1 MPKTIIPDDWTI
13 EDGYTF
19 MFACIPNSVKWKA
32 CLAGHI
38 GNLTYG
44 RTWDINTGNVKNAI
58 EMAEAIMESLSMDC
72 GATIQALIDAV
83 NGVNLTLQQQTPC
96 GCEGIGTEMPQ
107 DPVNTPPDIGPGED
121 WETVEE
127 YDGYKCL
134 MSATIIHTLIQSQL
148 LLYNSNV
155 EGYFAAFVVIVTAAL
170 QWALAAAKLIE
181 ISAELGKFQQIVSA
195 LISGEDLSLQAIA
208 AELDL
213 NRQELICL
221 LYCSVSASDA
231 QTKFLDFVAVMDLT
245 ATERAYLSLYAIPAI
260 FNRLF
265 TYQPDKL
272 ILVLAADCSECGC
285 SDIVSCGYVFQVSGP
300 NVLGSGAF
308 RYDGLP
314 FTLSSVPFAG
324 VHVLNYFVPCSIPS
338 ECEGEQWCSEFTAT
352 TITTGLNA
360 NWTRKLHSWNAGC
373 SLNTSDY
380 NDEFPPLN
388 TVMPIG
394 FVELANPSAFT
405 VTMRIYSQLGPI
417 DQAPGVSEACI

>member
-19 MFACIPNSVKWKA
+19 MLACIPNSVKWKA
-32 CLAGHI
+32 CLAGHV

-44 RTWDINTGNVKNAI
+44 RTWDINTGNVKDAT

-134 MSATIIHTLIQSQL
+134 MSATIVHTLIQTQI

-155 EGYFAAFVVIVTAAL
+155 EGYFAAFVAIVTAAL

-195 LISGEDLSLQAIA
+195 LITGEDLSLQAIA
-208 AELDL
+208 DALDAD
-213 NRQELICL
+213 RQALICL
-221 LYCSVSASDA
+221 LYCSPTASGA
-231 QTKFLDFVAVMDLT
+231 ENAYLDFVAELDLT
-245 ATERAYLSLYAIPAI
+245 ATERAYLSLYAIPAV

-272 ILVLAADCSECGC
+272 IAVLVADCSECGC
-285 SDIVSCGYVFQVSGP
+285 SQVPCGFGFEFVDPDI
-300 NVLGSGAF
+300 LGTGEF

-324 VHVLNYFVPCSIPS
+324 VNVLNYFVPCAVPG
-338 ECEGEQWCSEFTAT
+338 ECEGTQWCIEFISS
-352 TITTGLNA
+352 TIDVGLSASWNRRIY
-360 NWTRKLHSWNAGC
+360 TWNAGC
-373 SLNTSDY
+373 GTNVSNYD
-380 NDEFPPLN
+380 DEFPPFN
-388 TVMPIG
+388 DPMPMGI
-394 FVELANPSAFT
+394 ANFAGPNPFT
-405 VTMRIYSQLGPI
+405 VTMRIITGTGPT
-417 DQAPGVSEACI
+417 DQPPHLSEQCG